1 MKIAQKINKF
11 SFIATLILY
20 LTLFLGLYAQI
31 VLGVIQILIALY
43 ISFNMQLLTKKMK
56 YQIINYWIY
65 VTLYSILATA
75 FFNDWIDFNDNNL
88 LLIITIII
96 IPMSIATYF
105 TITLNKIAKQNET
118 K

>member
-1 MKIAQKINKF
+1 
-11 SFIATLILY
+11 
-20 LTLFLGLYAQI
+20 
-31 VLGVIQILIALY
+31 
-43 ISFNMQLLTKKMK
+43 MK

-65 VTLYSILATA
+65 VDLYSILATA
-75 FFNDWIDFNDNNL
+75 FFNDWLEFKDNNL